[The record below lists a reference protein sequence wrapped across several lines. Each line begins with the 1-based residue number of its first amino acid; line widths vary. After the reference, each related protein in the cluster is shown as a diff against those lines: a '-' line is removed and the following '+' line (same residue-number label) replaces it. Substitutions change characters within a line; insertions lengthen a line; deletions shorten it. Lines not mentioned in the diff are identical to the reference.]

1 MAHPLINHT
10 EAHTVS
16 RTHRKSILACL
27 DNADARTFR
36 ETPTG
41 LQSVASSSLRYF
53 YVGIQVVYVCS
64 TTFNLRSPLF
74 WDFITQRGM
83 ALNYRRLGTTY
94 SSHLEWSS
102 SPRMLLDCLTLE
114 DGTNKLSRIVGM
126 KMPPPPFFPAKK
138 KKAQIS
144 HFGGRL
150 KSDNAIIGTSTD
162 CSEKILRAGPLLSAG
177 TITHKNY
184 NIEANSNSN
193 AGRHTVA
200 AVRRHASAIRPRQSS
215 NSTPKQDDISSQF
228 VTPAIPRTFN

>member
-138 KKAQIS
+138 KKSADLTFRRKAEIRQCNNRNI
-144 HFGGRL
+144 HRL
-150 KSDNAIIGTSTD
+150 LRENPACWSST
-162 CSEKILRAGPLLSAG
+162 LRWHNHS
-177 TITHKNY
+177 
-184 NIEANSNSN
+184 
-193 AGRHTVA
+193 
-200 AVRRHASAIRPRQSS
+200 
-215 NSTPKQDDISSQF
+215 
-228 VTPAIPRTFN
+228 